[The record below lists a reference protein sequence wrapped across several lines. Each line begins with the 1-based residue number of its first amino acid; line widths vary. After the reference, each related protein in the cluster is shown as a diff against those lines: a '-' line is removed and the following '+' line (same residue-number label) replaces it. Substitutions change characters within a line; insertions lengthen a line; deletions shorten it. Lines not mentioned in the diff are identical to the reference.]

1 MRALF
6 RGTIT
11 VTAALVAAVFLYL
24 SFTLPRRPI
33 ALDAGRSDR
42 VLYGAFHVHS
52 TRSDGTGSVDDI
64 ARAAERAG
72 LDWVVITDHGD
83 GTRQPDA
90 PAYLHGVLIL
100 DAVEVSTSS
109 GHVVAM
115 GVTEASPFPLAGRA
129 DDVIA
134 DIHRMGG
141 WAVAAHPDSP
151 NSDLRWRRRG
161 LDYDGIEWLN
171 ADSEWRDES
180 WPALAGTSVRGLF
193 RPAEAVTSL
202 FRRPDRTLQ
211 RWDDA
216 ARRRP
221 VVGLAAVDAHGG
233 LSDDDGRSG
242 GLITLVPAPGFAA
255 MFGTVVQ
262 AVPLD
267 APPTGDAAVDGR
279 HLLDALAAGRTYSVV
294 RALAW
299 PATLEFKAI
308 SADGGLFH
316 SGQQV
321 PTGVSVESISARVP
335 EAPGGTLELL
345 RNGERVVASRGELRH
360 AGLVAPGAYR
370 VEVRIPEA
378 DVPWIVSNPIYVG
391 EFDPPASDVQAE
403 TPAPPADAS
412 RVELPADERWVI
424 EHAPGSS
431 GTVMSEAGALRF
443 SYELGPGEPAGQ
455 YAALVSPVQAES
467 GFDRIQFVAWAEHPM
482 RLSVQLRLPG
492 GRDGLRWRRS
502 VYVGLEPTL
511 IEVLLAD
518 LEPVG
523 GSTTQQPL
531 VARVESVLF
540 VVDTVNARPGDRGV
554 VTISDVGLRVGD
566 VTSVR

>member
-1 MRALF
+1 LKR
-6 RGTIT
+6 
-11 VTAALVAAVFLYL
+11 
-24 SFTLPRRPI
+24 
-33 ALDAGRSDR
+33 LDNYG
-42 VLYGAFHVHS
+42 VLYGAYHVHS
-52 TRSDGTGSVDDI
+52 SRSDGTGSVVDI
-64 ARAAERAG
+64 ARAAARAG

-83 GTRQPDA
+83 GTRPPDA
-90 PAYLHGVLIL
+90 PAYLHGVLLL

-115 GVTEASPFPLAGRA
+115 GLTEASPFPLAGRA
-129 DDVIA
+129 DDVIV

-141 WAVAAHPDSP
+141 WAVVAHPDSP
-151 NSDLRWRRRG
+151 NAELRWRRRG
-161 LDYDGIEWLN
+161 LSYDGIEWLN

-180 WPALAGTSVRGLF
+180 WATLAGTSVRALF

-202 FRRPDRTLQ
+202 FRRPDRTLE
-211 RWDDA
+211 RWDDSSG
-216 ARRRP
+216 RRR

-233 LSDDDGRSG
+233 ISDDDGRSG
-242 GLITLVPAPGFAA
+242 GLATLVPAPGFVT

-262 AVPLD
+262 AVPLA
-267 APPTGDAAVDGR
+267 APATGNAAVDGR
-279 HLLDALAAGRTYSVV
+279 QVLEALATGLTYSVV

-299 PATLEFKAI
+299 PATLEFEA
-308 SADGGLFH
+308 STADGVVFH
-316 SGQQV
+316 MGQHI
-321 PTGVSVESISARVP
+321 PATTNIVSMSARVP
-335 EAPGGTLELL
+335 EAPGVTLELL
-345 RNGERVVASRGELRH
+345 RNGERVATSRGSLRQ
-360 AGLVAPGAYR
+360 GGDVPPGAYR
-370 VEVRIPEA
+370 IEVKIPDA

-391 EFDPPASDVQAE
+391 EFDGPVVEAQSEGPTSS
-403 TPAPPADAS
+403 PDAA
-412 RVELPADERWVI
+412 RVELPADARWVI

-431 GTVMSEAGALRF
+431 GVVVLDAGALRF

-455 YAALVSPVQAES
+455 YAALVAPVQAES
-467 GFDRIQFVAWAEHPM
+467 GFDRIQFVARADHPM

-502 VYVGLEPTL
+502 VYVGPEATV
-511 IEVLLAD
+511 IDVRLAD

-554 VTISDVGLRVGD
+554 VTISEVGLRVGD
-566 VTSVR
+566 VTSGR